1 MKSKVN
7 GESISKDLIQNV
19 IRNICAIWLEEE
31 LDIILRMDQ
40 HSVIFVG
47 SLVSF
52 NKIIFITA
60 NLANTISVNNVP

>member
-19 IRNICAIWLEEE
+19 IRIICAIWLEEE

-47 SLVSF
+47 LLGSF

-60 NLANTISVNNVP
+60 NLVNTISVNNVP